1 MGVGVQKRVDVNEGL
16 LHVEECTK
24 LSVQGFISS
33 WMAQD
38 SRKHHLKMWGQVLI
52 TFFPVHGGSMEWD
65 GSSGLR
71 WLSQL
76 CVLIY
81 AVSWFFDVGFYWFA
95 LWMCKGNLCRIYG
108 SIHKNLSSVRIGS
121 LGYSRSRRNVL
132 VWWKV
137 LLKPKA
143 IRIRLM
149 ASEVSWIYVVVEWWR
164 WSVSSGGGGLSVTC
178 DVV

>member
-1 MGVGVQKRVDVNEGL
+1 
-16 LHVEECTK
+16 
-24 LSVQGFISS
+24 
-33 WMAQD
+33 
-38 SRKHHLKMWGQVLI
+38 
-52 TFFPVHGGSMEWD
+52 
-65 GSSGLR
+65 
-71 WLSQL
+71 
-76 CVLIY
+76 
-81 AVSWFFDVGFYWFA
+81 
-95 LWMCKGNLCRIYG
+95 MCKGNLCRIYG